1 MHRAFGFRF
10 VIFANDHSPPHIH
23 VLGPDAEAK
32 ILLTEP
38 SGVRL
43 DWVIGIGR
51 ADMRR
56 ILQEAEREHARL
68 IAKWREIHG

>member
-10 VIFANDHSPPHIH
+10 VIFANDHSPLHIH
-23 VLGPDAEAK
+23 VLGPEGEAK
-32 ILLTEP
+32 ILLKEP
-38 SGVRL
+38 SGVQV

-56 ILQEAEREHARL
+56 ILRETEREHARL

>member
-23 VLGPDAEAK
+23 VLGPDGEAK

-38 SGVRL
+38 SGVQL
-43 DWVIGIGR
+43 DWVIGIDR

-56 ILQEAEREHARL
+56 ILRETEREHGRL